1 MSHLD
6 RVKIEK
12 EELEHKAGSLAVF
25 IYKSEV
31 FKTLSADKQNTLKAQ
46 LSVMQSYISILEL
59 RINQG

>member
-12 EELEHKAGSLAVF
+12 EELEAKAGSLAVF